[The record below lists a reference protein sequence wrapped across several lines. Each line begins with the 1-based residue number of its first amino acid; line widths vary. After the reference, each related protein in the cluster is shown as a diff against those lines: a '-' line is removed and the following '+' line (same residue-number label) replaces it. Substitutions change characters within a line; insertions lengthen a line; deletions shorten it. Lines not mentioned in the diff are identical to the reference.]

1 MIFQL
6 EREEPFTLSY
16 LSVEEDR
23 NSNGFVHGGV
33 IFHLCDE
40 AVGRCVVAS
49 GRGGAASDASIHY
62 YRPARIGERLTAAVQ
77 PRKLGRRLGVY
88 LVDVRDPQDRL
99 MADGLFTI
107 AFSEP

>member
-49 GRGGAASDASIHY
+49 GRALPISASST
-62 YRPARIGERLTAAVQ
+62 LSLQ
-77 PRKLGRRLGVY
+77 PR
-88 LVDVRDPQDRL
+88 
-99 MADGLFTI
+99 
-107 AFSEP
+107 